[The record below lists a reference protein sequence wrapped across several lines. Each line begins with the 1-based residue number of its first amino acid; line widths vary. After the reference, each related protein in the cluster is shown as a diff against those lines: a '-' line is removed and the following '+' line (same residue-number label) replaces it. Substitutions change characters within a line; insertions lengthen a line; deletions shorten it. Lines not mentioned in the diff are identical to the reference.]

1 LFFLETAISIF
12 IGAFVLTY
20 LTIPKIISVVEFKR
34 LMDDP
39 NKRSSHQSR
48 TPTLGGVAFFY
59 TLVFA
64 LFFIRG
70 RDIFDEGFYII
81 PGLTILF
88 IVGLKDDLVVI
99 SPGAKLIAQSF
110 AVIFILANPSFT
122 IHSLNGFLNINE
134 IPYYLY
140 LIIGGFMMLT
150 IINSYNL
157 IDGIDGLASVVGIV
171 ILVLYTTIFYLT
183 EEYFFAL
190 LSITL
195 NASLMAFLGF
205 NLSSDK
211 KIFMGDT
218 GSLIVGFIISILTL
232 KFLAL
237 RPTAYTELPFLL
249 ENAPLIAISILIVPL
264 FDTARV
270 FAIRIANNKA
280 PFSPDRNH
288 THHVLI
294 DYWGL
299 SHKQASFIIGCF
311 NLLFVMLFIV
321 LGSTAKNLGMVIMLV
336 SVVIILGY
344 IFFKYNYNFATL
356 KQKIL
361 LKRKVDKIKSRVE
374 ESNMKKKKKSKKR
387 IEDVNQ
393 VDIVNRAN
401 GHSISD
407 TIEGEDEN
415 PIQKNS

>member
-1 LFFLETAISIF
+1 
-12 IGAFVLTY
+12 
-20 LTIPKIISVVEFKR
+20 
-34 LMDDP
+34 MDDP
-39 NKRSSHQSR
+39 NQRSSHKDR
-48 TPTLGGVAFFY
+48 TPTLGGVSFFY
-59 TLVFA
+59 TLIFA
-64 LFFIRG
+64 LFFIKG
-70 RDIFDEGFYII
+70 WSSFDEAIYII

-88 IVGLKDDLVVI
+88 IIGLKDDLVVI
-99 SPGAKLIAQSF
+99 SPGAKLIAQVF
-110 AVIFILANPSFT
+110 AVTFILVNPSFT
-122 IHSLNGFLNINE
+122 INSLNGFLNINE

-140 LIIGGFMMLT
+140 LVIAGFMMLT

-171 ILVLYTTIFYLT
+171 IMVIYTTIFYLT
-183 EEYFFAL
+183 KEYFFAL

-195 NASLMAFLGF
+195 NAGLMAFLGF

-218 GSLIVGFIISILTL
+218 GSLIVGFFISILTL

-237 RPTAYTELPFLL
+237 KPTVYTELPFLL

-270 FAIRIANNKA
+270 FAIRIANKKG

-299 SHKQASFIIGCF
+299 THKQASFIIGCF

-336 SVVIILGY
+336 TVVVLLGY

-356 KQKIL
+356 KQKIM
-361 LKRKVDKIKSRVE
+361 LKRKVDKIKWKSKNSKKDDSLKKNDLNNNIVE
-374 ESNMKKKKKSKKR
+374 KKK
-387 IEDVNQ
+387 
-393 VDIVNRAN
+393 VD
-401 GHSISD
+401 SS
-407 TIEGEDEN
+407 E
-415 PIQKNS
+415 P

>member
-1 LFFLETAISIF
+1 LGFLETAILLF
-12 IGAFVLTY
+12 IGAFLLVY
-20 LTIPKIISVVEFKR
+20 FTIPKIIGVVEYKR

-39 NKRSSHQSR
+39 DHRSSHTNR

-59 TLVFA
+59 TLIFA
-64 LFFIRG
+64 LFFIK
-70 RDIFDEGFYII
+70 DWNLLQEGLYII

-88 IVGLKDDLVVI
+88 IIGLKDDLVVI
-99 SPGAKLIAQSF
+99 SPGAKLMAQVL
-110 AVIFILANPSFT
+110 AVVFILVNPSFT

-140 LIIGGFMMLT
+140 LLIAGFMMLT

-171 ILVLYTTIFYLT
+171 IMIIYTTIFYLT
-183 EEYFFAL
+183 EEYYFAL
-190 LSITL
+190 ISITL

-237 RPTAYTELPFLL
+237 KPQVYTELPFLL

-270 FAIRIANNKA
+270 FAIRIANKKA

-299 SHKQASFIIGCF
+299 THKQASFIIGCF
-311 NLLFVMLFIV
+311 NLLFVILFIV

-336 SVVIILGY
+336 SIVVILSY
-344 IFFKYNYNFATL
+344 IFFKYNYNFTTL
-356 KQKIL
+356 KQKIIIR
-361 LKRKVDKIKSRVE
+361 RKVDKMKGKK
-374 ESNMKKKKKSKKR
+374 ESINGNLKKKRKEKS
-387 IEDVNQ
+387 
-393 VDIVNRAN
+393 
-401 GHSISD
+401 
-407 TIEGEDEN
+407 
-415 PIQKNS
+415 NSEVK

>member
-1 LFFLETAISIF
+1 M
-12 IGAFVLTY
+12 LTY

-39 NKRSSHQSR
+39 DHRSSHVSK
-48 TPTLGGVAFFY
+48 TPTLGGVSFYY
-59 TLVFA
+59 TLIFA
-64 LFFIRG
+64 LFFISG
-70 RDIFDEGFYII
+70 RDVFGEAMYII

-99 SPGAKLIAQSF
+99 SPGAKLLAQAF
-110 AVIFILANPSFT
+110 AVAFILANPSFT
-122 IHSLNGFLNINE
+122 IISLHGFLNVFE
-134 IPYYLY
+134 IPHYLY
-140 LIIGGFMMLT
+140 LGIAGFMMLT

-171 ILVLYTTIFYLT
+171 IMVLYTTIFYLT
-183 EEYFFAL
+183 GEYFFAL

-195 NASLMAFLGF
+195 NACLMAFLGF

-218 GSLIVGFIISILTL
+218 GSLIVGFVISILTL

-237 RPTAYTELPFLL
+237 GPESYTETPFLL

-270 FAIRIANNKA
+270 FTIRIANKKG

-321 LGSTAKNLGMVIMLV
+321 LGSKAKNLGMVIMLV
-336 SVVIILGY
+336 TVVIFLAY
-344 IFFKYNYNFATL
+344 IFFKYNYNFTTL
-356 KQKIL
+356 KQKIM
-361 LKRKVDKIKSRVE
+361 LKRKVEKIKERSTG
-374 ESNMKKKKKSKKR
+374 KKKKKDISIVRDDNESK
-387 IEDVNQ
+387 Q
-393 VDIVNRAN
+393 
-401 GHSISD
+401 
-407 TIEGEDEN
+407 
-415 PIQKNS
+415 

>member
-1 LFFLETAISIF
+1 MNFLENAILIF
-12 IGAFVLTY
+12 IGCFLLTY
-20 LTIPKIISVVEFKR
+20 LTIPKIIGVVEYKR
-34 LMDDP
+34 LMDNP
-39 NKRSSHQSR
+39 NQRSSHR
-48 TPTLGGVAFFY
+48 IKTPTLGGVSFFY

-64 LFFIRG
+64 LFFINSWNTFEET
-70 RDIFDEGFYII
+70 IYII

-99 SPGAKLIAQSF
+99 SPGAKLIAQLC
-110 AVIFILANPSFT
+110 AIAFILANPSFT
-122 IHSLNGFLNINE
+122 IFSLNGFLNINE
-134 IPYYLY
+134 IPFYLY
-140 LIIGGFMMLT
+140 LIIAGFMMLT

-171 ILVLYTTIFYLT
+171 IMVIYTTIFYLT
-183 EEYFFAL
+183 KEYFFAL
-190 LSITL
+190 LSITV

-205 NLSSDK
+205 NFSSDK

-218 GSLIVGFIISILTL
+218 GSLIVGFVISILTL

-237 RPTAYTELPFLL
+237 RPNAYAELPFLL

-270 FAIRIANNKA
+270 FAIRIANKKA

-299 SHKQASFIIGCF
+299 THKQASFIIGCF

-321 LGSTAKNLGMVIMLV
+321 LGSTAKNVGMSIMLV
-336 SVVIILGY
+336 SAVLVLGY
-344 IFFKYNYNFATL
+344 IFFRYNYNFTTL

-361 LKRKVDKIKSRVE
+361 LRRKVNQIKSKIE
-374 ESNMKKKKKSKKR
+374 DTGSKKSTRTRKAHR
-387 IEDVNQ
+387 EV
-393 VDIVNRAN
+393 
-401 GHSISD
+401 
-407 TIEGEDEN
+407 
-415 PIQKNS
+415 QKQEEVK

>member
-1 LFFLETAISIF
+1 MFFLETAILLFLGSF
-12 IGAFVLTY
+12 LLTY
-20 LTIPKIISVVEFKR
+20 LTIPKIIKVVEHKR

-39 NKRSSHQSR
+39 NNRSSHTMR

-59 TLVFA
+59 TLIFA
-64 LFFIRG
+64 LFFING
-70 RDIFDEGFYII
+70 RDAFNEAMYII

-99 SPGAKLIAQSF
+99 SPGAKLISQVCAI
-110 AVIFILANPSFT
+110 AFILANPSFT

-140 LIIGGFMMLT
+140 LIIGGFMMIT

-171 ILVLYTTIFYLT
+171 ILVIYTTIFYLT

-190 LSITL
+190 LAIAL
-195 NASLMAFLGF
+195 NASLMSFLGF
-205 NLSSDK
+205 NLSSNK

-218 GSLIVGFIISILTL
+218 GSLIVGFIISVLTL

-237 RPTAYTELPFLL
+237 RPVVYTDLPFLL

-270 FAIRIANNKA
+270 FTIRIANKKG

-299 SHKQASFIIGCF
+299 THKQASFIIGCF
-311 NLLFVMLFIV
+311 NLLFVTLFIV

-336 SVVIILGY
+336 SVVVFLGY
-344 IFFKYNYNFATL
+344 IFFKYNYNFTTL

-361 LKRKVDKIKSRVE
+361 LKRKVNRFKSKVE
-374 ESNMKKKKKSKKR
+374 EKSPKKKRKKEKNR
-387 IEDVNQ
+387 DEDS
-393 VDIVNRAN
+393 
-401 GHSISD
+401 SI
-407 TIEGEDEN
+407 DEA
-415 PIQKNS
+415 

>member
-1 LFFLETAISIF
+1 MFFLETAISLF
-12 IGAFVLTY
+12 IGAFLLTY
-20 LTIPKIISVVEFKR
+20 LTIPKIIKVVEHKR

-39 NKRSSHQSR
+39 NQRSSHSSK
-48 TPTLGGVAFFY
+48 TPTLGGVSFFY
-59 TLVFA
+59 VLILA
-64 LFFIRG
+64 LFFIKD
-70 RDIFDEGFYII
+70 RDLYDEAMHMI
-81 PGLTILF
+81 PALTILF
-88 IVGLKDDLVVI
+88 IIGLKDDLVVI
-99 SPGAKLIAQSF
+99 SPGAKLLAQAF
-110 AVIFILANPSFT
+110 AIIFILTNPSFT

-140 LIIGGFMMLT
+140 LIIAGFMMIT

-171 ILVLYTTIFYLT
+171 IMVLYTTIFYLT
-183 EEYFFAL
+183 GEYFFAL
-190 LSITL
+190 ISITM

-218 GSLIVGFIISILTL
+218 GSLIVGLIISILTL

-237 RPTAYTELPFLL
+237 RPTSYTELPFLL

-270 FAIRIANNKA
+270 FAIRIANKKG

-299 SHKQASFIIGCF
+299 THKQASFIIGCF

-344 IFFKYNYNFATL
+344 VFFKYNYSFATL

-374 ESNMKKKKKSKKR
+374 ESNLTKKKKDKQQT
-387 IEDVNQ
+387 EDV
-393 VDIVNRAN
+393 
-401 GHSISD
+401 
-407 TIEGEDEN
+407 EGKVKE
-415 PIQKNS
+415 

>member
-1 LFFLETAISIF
+1 MFFLETAISIF

-20 LTIPKIISVVEFKR
+20 LTIPKIIKVVEYKR

-39 NKRSSHQSR
+39 NKRSSHGVR
-48 TPTLGGVAFFY
+48 TPTLGGVSFYY
-59 TLVFA
+59 TLIFA
-64 LFFIRG
+64 LFFIHAKG
-70 RDIFDEGFYII
+70 EFNEAIYII

-99 SPGAKLIAQSF
+99 SPGAKLITQCF
-110 AVIFILANPSFT
+110 AIAFILANPSFD
-122 IHSLNGFLNINE
+122 INSLHGFLNIYE
-134 IPYYLY
+134 IPHYLY
-140 LIIGGFMMLT
+140 LIIAGFMMLT

-171 ILVLYTTIFYLT
+171 IMVIYTTIFYLT
-183 EEYFFAL
+183 GEYFFAL
-190 LSITL
+190 ISITL
-195 NASLMAFLGF
+195 NASLMSFLGF

-218 GSLIVGFIISILTL
+218 GSLIVGFVISILTL

-237 RPTAYTELPFLL
+237 KPEAYSELPFLL
-249 ENAPLIAISILIVPL
+249 ENAPLIAIGILIVPL

-270 FAIRIANNKA
+270 FAIRIANKRG

-311 NLLFVMLFIV
+311 NMLFVMLFIV
-321 LGSTAKNLGMVIMLV
+321 LGSRAKNLAMVVILI

-344 IFFKYNYNFATL
+344 IFFRYNYNFATL
-356 KQKIL
+356 KQKIM
-361 LKRKVDKIKSRVE
+361 LKRKVDKITG
-374 ESNMKKKKKSKKR
+374 KKQ
-387 IEDVNQ
+387 DN
-393 VDIVNRAN
+393 N
-401 GHSISD
+401 
-407 TIEGEDEN
+407 
-415 PIQKNS
+415 KNSKTRKDNLNGKVKTKSTKPPLQ

>member
-1 LFFLETAISIF
+1 M
-12 IGAFVLTY
+12 TY
-20 LTIPKIISVVEFKR
+20 LTIPKIIKVVEHKR

-39 NKRSSHQSR
+39 NQRSSHTAK

-59 TLVFA
+59 GIILA

-70 RDIFDEGFYII
+70 RDAFDEAMCLI

-88 IVGLKDDLVVI
+88 IMGLKDDLVVI
-99 SPGAKLIAQSF
+99 SPGSKLLAQVF
-110 AVIFILANPSFT
+110 AIIFVLTNPSFT

-157 IDGIDGLASVVGIV
+157 IDGIDGLASVVGMV
-171 ILVLYTTIFYLT
+171 IMVIYTTIFYMT

-190 LSITL
+190 VSITM

-218 GSLIVGFIISILTL
+218 GSLIVGFIISVLTL

-237 RPTAYTELPFLL
+237 RPVAYTDLPFLL

-270 FAIRIANNKA
+270 FAIRIANKKG

-321 LGSTAKNLGMVIMLV
+321 LGSTAKNLGMVLMLV

-361 LKRKVDKIKSRVE
+361 LRRKVEKLKSRVE
-374 ESNMKKKKKSKKR
+374 DKSGKKR
-387 IEDVNQ
+387 KPNKEESQKPNDSDFRSVNGEN
-393 VDIVNRAN
+393 IRENTKEK
-401 GHSISD
+401 HSIDS
-407 TIEGEDEN
+407 E
-415 PIQKNS
+415 

>member
-1 LFFLETAISIF
+1 MFFLETAISIF
-12 IGAFVLTY
+12 IGVFLLTY
-20 LTIPKIISVVEFKR
+20 LTIPKIIKVVEYKR

-39 NKRSSHQSR
+39 NIRSSHSMR

-70 RDIFDEGFYII
+70 RDAFDEAMYII

-99 SPGAKLIAQSF
+99 SPGAKLLSQILAIA
-110 AVIFILANPSFT
+110 FILANPSFT
-122 IHSLNGFLNINE
+122 ILSLNGFLNINE

-140 LIIGGFMMLT
+140 LIIGGFMMIT

-171 ILVLYTTIFYLT
+171 IMVIYTTIFYLT
-183 EEYFFAL
+183 EEFFFAL
-190 LSITL
+190 LAIAL

-218 GSLIVGFIISILTL
+218 GSLIVGFVISILTL

-237 RPTAYTELPFLL
+237 PKTDYADLPFLL
-249 ENAPLIAISILIVPL
+249 ENVPLIAISILIVPL

-270 FAIRIANNKA
+270 FAIRIANKKG

-311 NLLFVMLFIV
+311 NLLFVALFIV

-336 SVVIILGY
+336 SVIIFLGY
-344 IFFKYNYNFATL
+344 IFFKYNYNFTTL

-361 LKRKVDKIKSRVE
+361 LKRRVDRFKTKVE
-374 ESNMKKKKKSKKR
+374 EKNRKEKKKAKKKETPVND
-387 IEDVNQ
+387 IEQN
-393 VDIVNRAN
+393 
-401 GHSISD
+401 
-407 TIEGEDEN
+407 
-415 PIQKNS
+415 

>member
-1 LFFLETAISIF
+1 MFFLETAILLFLGSF
-12 IGAFVLTY
+12 LLTY
-20 LTIPKIISVVEFKR
+20 LTIPKIIGVVEHKR

-39 NKRSSHQSR
+39 NKRSSHTTR

-59 TLVFA
+59 TLIFA

-70 RDIFDEGFYII
+70 RDAFDEAMYII

-99 SPGAKLIAQSF
+99 SPGAKLLSQVFAIA
-110 AVIFILANPSFT
+110 FILTNPSFT
-122 IHSLNGFLNINE
+122 IHSLNGFLNIND

-140 LIIGGFMMLT
+140 LIIGGFMMIT

-157 IDGIDGLASVVGIV
+157 IDGIDGLASIVGIV
-171 ILVLYTTIFYLT
+171 ILVIYTTIFYLT

-190 LSITL
+190 LAIAL
-195 NASLMAFLGF
+195 NASLMSFLGF

-218 GSLIVGFIISILTL
+218 GSLIVGFIISVLTL

-237 RPTAYTELPFLL
+237 RPVVYTDLPFLL

-270 FAIRIANNKA
+270 FAIRIANKKG

-299 SHKQASFIIGCF
+299 THKQASFIIGCF
-311 NLLFVMLFIV
+311 NLLFVTLFIV

-336 SVVIILGY
+336 SVVVFLGY
-344 IFFKYNYNFATL
+344 IFFKYNYNFTTL

-361 LKRKVDKIKSRVE
+361 LKRKVNRF
-374 ESNMKKKKKSKKR
+374 KSKVEKTSTKNRKR
-387 IEDVNQ
+387 EKNKDEDSPLG
-393 VDIVNRAN
+393 DI
-401 GHSISD
+401 
-407 TIEGEDEN
+407 
-415 PIQKNS
+415 

>member
-1 LFFLETAISIF
+1 MFFLETAILLFLGSF
-12 IGAFVLTY
+12 LLTY
-20 LTIPKIISVVEFKR
+20 LTIPKIIGVVEHRR

-39 NKRSSHQSR
+39 NKRSSHSTR

-59 TLVFA
+59 TLIFT

-70 RDIFDEGFYII
+70 RDAFDEAMYII

-88 IVGLKDDLVVI
+88 IIGLKDDLVVI
-99 SPGAKLIAQSF
+99 SPGTKLLSQAFAIA
-110 AVIFILANPSFT
+110 FILTNPSFT
-122 IHSLNGFLNINE
+122 ILSLNGFLNINE

-140 LIIGGFMMLT
+140 LIIGGFIMIT
-150 IINSYNL
+150 VINSYNL
-157 IDGIDGLASVVGIV
+157 IDGIDGLASIVGIV
-171 ILVLYTTIFYLT
+171 ILMIYTTIFYLT

-190 LSITL
+190 LAIAL
-195 NASLMAFLGF
+195 NASLMSFLGF

-218 GSLIVGFIISILTL
+218 GSLMVGFIISILTL

-237 RPTAYTELPFLL
+237 SPAAYTDLPFLL

-270 FAIRIANNKA
+270 FTIRIANNKG

-299 SHKQASFIIGCF
+299 THKQASFIIGCF
-311 NLLFVMLFIV
+311 NLLFVTLFIV

-336 SVVIILGY
+336 SIVIFLGY
-344 IFFKYNYNFATL
+344 IFFKYNYNFTTL

-361 LKRKVDKIKSRVE
+361 LRRKMNRFKSKVE
-374 ESNMKKKKKSKKR
+374 KKNSRKSKKAENR
-387 IEDVNQ
+387 G
-393 VDIVNRAN
+393 VD
-401 GHSISD
+401 
-407 TIEGEDEN
+407 
-415 PIQKNS
+415 